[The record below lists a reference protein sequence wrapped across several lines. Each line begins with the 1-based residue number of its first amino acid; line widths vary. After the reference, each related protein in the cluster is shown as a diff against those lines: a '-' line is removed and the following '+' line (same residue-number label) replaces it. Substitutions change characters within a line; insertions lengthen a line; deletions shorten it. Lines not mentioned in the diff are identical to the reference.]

1 MNKAIWGELILLSVK
16 EPAEVARRL
25 IAMQLSREV
34 LWTGLAL
41 AAVANTLLFS
51 LSGLLMPG
59 PSVVMPL
66 FQSPFSYLVMVT
78 VGLILT
84 VAMLYW
90 AGRLLGGRGTVQ
102 DVLAMVLWLQ
112 VLRILVQV
120 ATLILSLTIPMLAM
134 LLVLA
139 ATVLGIYI
147 LLHFVDQAH
156 RLNSLLRAGGVLIL
170 SFVLMAVALS
180 VLLTLFGGMITGG
193 ISHV

>member
-1 MNKAIWGELILLSVK
+1 MTRAIWSEMILLSVRD
-16 EPAEVARRL
+16 PAEAARRL
-25 IAMQLSREV
+25 IAMQLPREV
-34 LWTGLAL
+34 LWTGVAL
-41 AAVANTLLFS
+41 AAVINTLLFS

-59 PSVVMPL
+59 PAMVMPL
-66 FQSPFSYLVMVT
+66 FQSPFIYLGMVAA
-78 VGLILT
+78 GLVLM

-90 AGRLLGGRGTVQ
+90 AGRILGGRGTLG
-102 DVLAMVLWLQ
+102 DVLVVVLWLQ

-120 ATLILSLTIPMLAM
+120 ATLVLSLTIPMLAM

-156 RLNSLLRAGGVLIL
+156 RLNSLPRAGGVLIL

-180 VLLTLFGGMITGG
+180 VLLTLFGGMISGG

>member
-1 MNKAIWGELILLSVK
+1 MTRAIWSEMILMSIK
-16 EPAEVARRL
+16 DPAEAARRL
-25 IAMQLSREV
+25 IAWNLSREV

-41 AAVANTLLFS
+41 AAVVNTLLFS

-59 PSVVMPL
+59 PAMGMPL
-66 FQSPFSYLVMVT
+66 FQSPLLYLAMVAS
-78 VGLILT
+78 GLVLM

-90 AGRLLGGRGTVQ
+90 AGRILGGSGTLG
-102 DVLAMVLWLQ
+102 DVLVVVLWLQ

-120 ATLILSLTIPMLAM
+120 VTLVLSLTIPMLAM
-134 LLVLA
+134 LLVLV

-156 RLNSLLRAGGVLIL
+156 RLNSLPRAGGVLIL

-180 VLLTLFGGMITGG
+180 VLLTLFGGMISGG

>member
-1 MNKAIWGELILLSVK
+1 MTRAIWSEMILLSIK
-16 EPAEVARRL
+16 DPAEAARRL
-25 IAMQLSREV
+25 IAWNLSRDV

-41 AAVANTLLFS
+41 AAVVNTLLFS

-59 PSVVMPL
+59 PAMVMPL
-66 FQSPFSYLVMVT
+66 FQSPFFYLGMVS
-78 VGLILT
+78 VGLVLT
-84 VAMLYW
+84 VVMLYW
-90 AGRLLGGRGTVQ
+90 AGRVLGGRGTMG
-102 DVLAMVLWLQ
+102 DVLVVVLWLQ
-112 VLRILVQV
+112 VLRVLVQV
-120 ATLILSLTIPMLAM
+120 VTLVLSLTIPMLAM

-156 RLNSLLRAGGVLIL
+156 RLNSLPRAGGVLIL

-180 VLLTLFGGMITGG
+180 VLLALFGGMISGD

>member
-156 RLNSLLRAGGVLIL
+156 RLNSLPRAGGVLIL

>member
-1 MNKAIWGELILLSVK
+1 MTRSVWSEMILLSVK
-16 EPAEVARRL
+16 DPAEAARRL
-25 IAMQLSREV
+25 IAMQFSREV

-41 AAVANTLLFS
+41 AAVVNTLLFS

-59 PSVVMPL
+59 PAMVMPL
-66 FQSPFSYLVMVT
+66 FQSPFFYLGMVS
-78 VGLILT
+78 VGLVLT
-84 VAMLYW
+84 VAALYW
-90 AGRLLGGRGTVQ
+90 AGRILGGRGALS
-102 DVLAMVLWLQ
+102 DVLVVVLWLQ
-112 VLRILVQV
+112 LLRVLVQV
-120 ATLILSLTIPMLAM
+120 VTLVLSLTIPMLAM

-156 RLNSLLRAGGVLIL
+156 RLNSLPRAGGVLIL

-180 VLLTLFGGMITGG
+180 VLLTLFGGMISGD